1 MCWLDGM
8 SCQRVQA
15 GGDRLIRE
23 RETETSQTSKERKL
37 NRTEYVRTDGFA
49 EGGCTLFVVHLV
61 QHDDTL
67 HVVLV
72 SRDEHSIDGRQG
84 NRWCTCIV
92 ISNASIVS
100 IDD

>member
-1 MCWLDGM
+1 MVVRLV
-8 SCQRVQA
+8 SCSVRECRQA
-15 GGDRLIRE
+15 LIDRG

-84 NRWCTCIV
+84 DRWCTCIV